1 MPLLTLYTFVVRKET
16 SLVSSYQFVDSY
28 DWKINLIFPS
38 SSDLQQDI
46 CLDLCRQ
53 GITYCVSYTPASAVS
68 YTV

>member
-1 MPLLTLYTFVVRKET
+1 MHLLYLYTFVTRTET

-28 DWKINLIFPS
+28 DWKINFIFRS
-38 SSDLQQDI
+38 SSDLKLDI

-53 GITYCVSYTPASAVS
+53 GITYCISYTPASAVS

>member
-1 MPLLTLYTFVVRKET
+1 MPLLTLYTFLARTET
-16 SLVSSYQFVDSY
+16 SLVSSYQFVDSC

-38 SSDLQQDI
+38 NGDLEEDI

-53 GITYCVSYTPASAVS
+53 GIMYCISYTPASALS